1 MSSMPTLSLLLNARF
16 NRDIAE
22 DASFYWT
29 KVAKYLEALIDRNDI
44 ISAEKVDILSAC
56 AKARIKNAYSCSLL
70 RINMQMRFMQNFC

>member
-1 MSSMPTLSLLLNARF
+1 MNSMTTLSLLLNARF

-22 DASFYWT
+22 DTSFYWT

-56 AKARIKNAYSCSLL
+56 AKDRIKNAYSCSLL